1 MRKVQRIQGICA
13 SPYMCM
19 HVHLCTR
26 KTHAHTH
33 TRIHMKRKN
42 YEILKSEMVRR
53 EHGILDDWQNRVINL
68 FVP

>member
-1 MRKVQRIQGICA
+1 MPPHTCA
-13 SPYMCM
+13 C
-19 HVHLCTR
+19 VCTYAHA
-26 KTHAHTH
+26 KHAHTH

-68 FVP
+68 YVP